1 MAAAARVST
10 TPPRGSRKARTRA
23 VAPAVLAAEDAMD
36 RAKHSTD
43 PSDMAMSLRSPSAS
57 VRLAALKR
65 LCPCKLRESAGRD
78 EFEPVWDS
86 IFALASDSDAR
97 IRAQVSS
104 TNLVVKTAAT
114 ATLAALFPLRRV
126 GGWAGRQSFV
136 WRGGRRNCRSEM
148 TYASRC
154 LETTPWP
161 QPHRPPCLPHL
172 PSYFFSPQTLHT
184 ICDGSPSCYEDRVKA
199 ALELFNRDADRK
211 IRRQAHKVLASLI
224 RTGKWNVL

>member
-1 MAAAARVST
+1 
-10 TPPRGSRKARTRA
+10 
-23 VAPAVLAAEDAMD
+23 MD

-86 IFALASDSDAR
+86 IFALASDGDAR

-104 TNLVVKTAAT
+104 TNLV
-114 ATLAALFPLRRV
+114 
-126 GGWAGRQSFV
+126 
-136 WRGGRRNCRSEM
+136 
-148 TYASRC
+148 
-154 LETTPWP
+154 
-161 QPHRPPCLPHL
+161 
-172 PSYFFSPQTLHT
+172 TLHT

>member
-1 MAAAARVST
+1 
-10 TPPRGSRKARTRA
+10 
-23 VAPAVLAAEDAMD
+23 MD

-97 IRAQVSS
+97 IRAQ
-104 TNLVVKTAAT
+104 
-114 ATLAALFPLRRV
+114 
-126 GGWAGRQSFV
+126 
-136 WRGGRRNCRSEM
+136 
-148 TYASRC
+148 
-154 LETTPWP
+154 
-161 QPHRPPCLPHL
+161 
-172 PSYFFSPQTLHT
+172 TLHT